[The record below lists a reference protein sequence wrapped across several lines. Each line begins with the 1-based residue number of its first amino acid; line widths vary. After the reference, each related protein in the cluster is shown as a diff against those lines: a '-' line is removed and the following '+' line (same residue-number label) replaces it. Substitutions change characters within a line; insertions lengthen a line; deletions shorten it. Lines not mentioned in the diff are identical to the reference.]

1 MIYCIIVREVGN
13 MSETKHR
20 TLTDALKAEILSS
33 KYSASRAIPSETQ
46 LSRKFKVSRT
56 TVRKALDALHHAGWI
71 RSFRGRGTFVTRQGA
86 ARKIGLVVPGVSYSE
101 FFPPIVDEISRLTRE
116 SGYTLL
122 LGNAVDRHPEDRARQ
137 TISFVRDFVAD
148 GVAGVIYQPIEMIAD
163 AEKANR
169 TALTILDAAE
179 APVVIIDSDFTK
191 SPRRSGY
198 DIVGIDNMAAGMSVA
213 EHLMSL
219 GVTKIHFQSRPLCS
233 TSVNDRRS
241 GVIAAMSSSGT
252 LARGFRDF
260 KSDPDDTAALR
271 AHLKRGRP
279 EAFVCGN
286 DTAAVRLKISLEK
299 LGFRVPDDIRL
310 VGFDDVKYAK
320 IVTPQLTTVHQP
332 CEKIAEVAFH
342 RLLARI
348 ADPSLQPCTISLPAD
363 LVVRASSGQ
372 SMSPKKL

>member
-1 MIYCIIVREVGN
+1 MG
-13 MSETKHR
+13 ETKHR

-33 KYSASRAIPSETQ
+33 KYSASRAIPSEAQ

-56 TVRKALDALHHAGWI
+56 TVRKALDSLHHEGWI
-71 RSFRGRGTFVTRQGA
+71 RSVRGRGTFVTRKGA

-101 FFPPIVDEISRLTRE
+101 FFPPIVDEISRLTRD

-122 LGNAVDRHPEDRARQ
+122 LGNAVERRPEARARQ
-137 TISFVRDFVAD
+137 TVLFVRDFVAE
-148 GVAGVIYQPIEMIAD
+148 GVAGVVYQPIEMVAD

-169 TALTILDAAE
+169 AALSVLDAAE
-179 APVVIIDSDFTK
+179 IPVVIIDSDFTK

-198 DIVGIDNMAAGMSVA
+198 DVVGIDNVAAGMAVA

-233 TSVNDRRS
+233 ASVSDRRS
-241 GVIAAMSSSGT
+241 GVIAAMSSSGAM
-252 LARGFRDF
+252 ARSFRDF
-260 KSDPDDTAALR
+260 KAEPDDIAALK
-271 AHLKRGRP
+271 AHLRRGRP
-279 EAFVCGN
+279 EAFVC

-299 LGFRVPDDIRL
+299 LGLRVPDDIRL
-310 VGFDDVKYAK
+310 VGFDDVRYAK
-320 IVTPQLTTVHQP
+320 IVTPQLTTVRQP
-332 CEKIAEVAFH
+332 CAKIAEAAFR

-372 SMSPKKL
+372 PISRRKKL